1 MLKNSGPKPSIWPPL
16 RGEQHYINAFVED
29 NNGTIYY
36 PLSGNHLSFMM
47 PAPTWVSTQ
56 DVGATSFTVTGTLGA
71 AYASWNGIPKK
82 ANYGIV
88 YSDDPAADFEN
99 GDGTKISGCVD
110 NAGASPPNFTCTLD
124 NLEGATTYYF
134 RVFVEIYKL
143 DDGGGTWTMVS
154 TETKDEETL
163 PDFGEVENKPSVFA
177 TNYSITLNGK
187 CVSRGSGDQ
196 ESDTWGF
203 FVSKDQYPSNTNGIG
218 FQSEN
223 PTTLPSSNTS
233 FTRTVP
239 FHELFGGGAGFIPG
253 QTYYVNAYV
262 DDPANTNSNSYRY
275 DTPAPNGHQPPEGT
289 KFTIPKLASSQPDPS
304 FSLVGVNENGESDIN
319 FQIQLSGNLETPP
332 KIDDVDVGEK
342 GFYIHT
348 VASPASGGDKIDHN
362 NVNAGSWN
370 SIIEDGG
377 VGILD
382 YEIEPNQDYYFNAYV
397 YDGQNF
403 YWKITFSKY

>member
-1 MLKNSGPKPSIWPPL
+1 VVAQGDTTNPGPMTPAKFGFVYTASAPKANEVSPHIETDEGEDVFYESEDEWSELVKNDPSNVAFGTNFEIVLEDGGLEPSEWPPP
-16 RGEQHYINAFVED
+16 RGVQHYINALVED
-29 NNGTIYY
+29 TSGTIYY

-110 NAGASPPNFTCTLD
+110 NAPNFTCTLD

-163 PDFGEVENKPSVFA
+163 PDFGVVENKPSVFA

-196 ESDTWGF
+196 ESDNWGF
-203 FVSKDQYPSNTNGIG
+203 FVFSSSGPDENT
-218 FQSEN
+218 
-223 PTTLPSSNTS
+223 T
-233 FTRTVP
+233 
-239 FHELFGGGAGFIPG
+239 
-253 QTYYVNAYV
+253 
-262 DDPANTNSNSYRY
+262 
-275 DTPAPNGHQPPEGT
+275 
-289 KFTIPKLASSQPDPS
+289 
-304 FSLVGVNENGESDIN
+304 
-319 FQIQLSGNLETPP
+319 
-332 KIDDVDVGEK
+332 
-342 GFYIHT
+342 
-348 VASPASGGDKIDHN
+348 
-362 NVNAGSWN
+362 
-370 SIIEDGG
+370 
-377 VGILD
+377 
-382 YEIEPNQDYYFNAYV
+382 
-397 YDGQNF
+397 
-403 YWKITFSKY
+403 